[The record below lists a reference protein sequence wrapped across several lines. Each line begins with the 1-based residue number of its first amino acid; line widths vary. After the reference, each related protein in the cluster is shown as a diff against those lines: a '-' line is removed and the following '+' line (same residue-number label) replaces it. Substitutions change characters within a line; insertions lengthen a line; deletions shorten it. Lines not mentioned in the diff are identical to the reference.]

1 MLYTNCKYSK
11 YKQKSPSL
19 HGYGFPL
26 LEEYK
31 DLIHT
36 FVFHSK
42 YLAELFFTNTIVL
55 DITEYVL
62 LRNWR
67 WQRSYEINCQ
77 LYYFLIEHS
86 NCLDILYIIFFFF
99 WYKNYLFLTYGK
111 IWYLLASELH
121 VCFST
126 KHWWLY
132 CQIKQLHI
140 CHELSGTPLFSSQ
153 VQHLSNLIQHLH
165 TQCCLFYN

>member
-11 YKQKSPSL
+11 YKQKSPRL

-62 LRNWR
+62 LRN
-67 WQRSYEINCQ
+67 
-77 LYYFLIEHS
+77 
-86 NCLDILYIIFFFF
+86 
-99 WYKNYLFLTYGK
+99 
-111 IWYLLASELH
+111 
-121 VCFST
+121 
-126 KHWWLY
+126 
-132 CQIKQLHI
+132 
-140 CHELSGTPLFSSQ
+140 
-153 VQHLSNLIQHLH
+153 
-165 TQCCLFYN
+165 